1 MARNLLSLG
10 GDRSVFSR
18 RAWVGPG
25 AKASGIPELE
35 AALRG
40 GEEGAELG
48 IAGGEFLA
56 VLEDLVVEPAFAL
69 ADVVRPLLVR
79 ERRTAVWAGHEA
91 GTEHESGIGR
101 RQPCRETLRAC
112 ALVSS
117 EAKS

>member
-1 MARNLLSLG
+1 MLSLG

-18 RAWVGPG
+18 RAWVGLG

-35 AALRG
+35 AALWG
-40 GEEGAELG
+40 GEVGAELG
-48 IAGGEFLA
+48 VVGGEFLA
-56 VLEDLVVEPAFAL
+56 VLEDLVVEPAFVL
-69 ADVVRPLLVR
+69 AEVVGVLVVR
-79 ERRTAVWAGHEA
+79 ERGAAVGAGHEA

-101 RQPCRETLRAC
+101 RQRRRETVR